1 MQHFSADSL
10 ILRAVDRGE
19 NDKLLTVLTA
29 DYGRFYAILKGAHS
43 MHRRQAAASEP
54 FTWSN
59 IEYYEKGGV
68 KWIKSATA
76 IETFPG
82 FRYDMEKLFLAAY
95 FCEVAAELSDE
106 RQPAGEI
113 LPLTLNALH
122 MLHMGKGENKQIK
135 GAFEMRAACI
145 GGFTPDL
152 DLCRSCHTP
161 VTGNGYLEVMN
172 GGFVCQSCLQKRE
185 ALHPLPEVDELGER
199 TVLCP
204 LSPGSAAAL
213 SYVAHAQPKRLFA
226 FRVTDQREK
235 EEFSRAA
242 ESYLLHHLERGFQ
255 SLESLKK
262 LEAMTKRS
270 NDVEKTNPTGKIAD
284 EVL

>member
-10 ILRAVDRGE
+10 ILRAVDRGD

-43 MHRRQAAASEP
+43 MRRREAAASEP

-59 IEYYEKGGV
+59 VEYYEKGGV
-68 KWIKSATA
+68 KWIKGANA

-122 MLHMGKGENKQIK
+122 MLHMGKGENWLIK

-145 GGFTPDL
+145 GGFTPEL
-152 DLCRSCHTP
+152 HVCRHCHGT
-161 VTGNGYLEVMN
+161 VSGNGYLDVMN
-172 GGFVCQSCLQKRE
+172 GAFVCAGCLQKKE
-185 ALHPLPEVDELGER
+185 ALHPLPEVDELGGR

-204 LSPGSAAAL
+204 LSGGSATAL
-213 SYVAHAQPKRLFA
+213 RYVSEAESKRLFS
-226 FRVTDQREK
+226 FRITDKREQ

-242 ESYLLHHLERGFQ
+242 ECYLLHHLERGFQ
-255 SLESLKK
+255 SLENLKK
-262 LEAMTKRS
+262 LEAMTK
-270 NDVEKTNPTGKIAD
+270 KK
-284 EVL
+284 